1 MKKMSVG
8 LAVILV
14 LASGLM
20 GNGLNLN
27 GLGARAASMGGAF
40 VGLAD
45 DFTAVFW
52 NPAGLALLNKG
63 TFGLT
68 GDLLVPQSEY
78 FLNSSFDMKTKN
90 KYYPAGLVGYFQP
103 ISDRVVVGLGAYTLS
118 GLGADWN
125 NTGFETALAYPIP
138 PTFFT
143 PPLENYIWRSFI
155 GSITL
160 APSVAVKIDDGIFFG
175 ATLNINYGFFQTG
188 QWGASAVIPTK
199 PPTLVNLGQQSLD
212 IKGWGYGATLGL
224 LVKPNEL
231 LSFGLTYRTQSKMKL
246 RGMMEFDNIGLLG
259 LPDSSDTSL
268 EVPSPTWLAGGVA
281 VKLLENLTATFDLQW
296 TNWAK
301 LSTLNI
307 VFDDP
312 SWAAVLADESAM
324 VLDWKNRLQVRGG
337 LEYAAGDFAIRAG
350 YYNDP
355 APAPDATMNVLIPS
369 FTFNSFTAGFG
380 YRKGGYK
387 ADVGL
392 EYLIG
397 QKRTV
402 TEGVMP
408 GVYEMKIW
416 APMFALGYDW

>member
-1 MKKMSVG
+1 MKRISVG
-8 LAVILV
+8 LVIILA

-52 NPAGLALLNKG
+52 NPAGLALLKKG

-68 GDLLVPQSEY
+68 GDLLVPQSKY
-78 FLNSSFDMKTKN
+78 FLSSSFDMKTKN
-90 KYYPAGLVGYFQP
+90 KYYPAGLVGCFQP
-103 ISDRVVVGLGAYTLS
+103 IGDRVVVGLGAYTLS

-125 NTGFETALAYPIP
+125 NTGFETALAYPTP

-155 GSITL
+155 GSFTL
-160 APSVAVKIDDGIFFG
+160 APSVAVKITDGIFFG
-175 ATLNINYGFFQTG
+175 ATLNINYGFFQTD
-188 QWGASAVIPTK
+188 QWGTYTVLPTK

-212 IKGWGYGATLGL
+212 IKGWGTGATFGL
-224 LVKPNEL
+224 LVKPSEWM
-231 LSFGLTYRTQSKMKL
+231 SFGLTYRTQSKMKL
-246 RGMMEFDNIGLLG
+246 RGTMKFDNIALLG
-259 LPDSSDTSL
+259 LSDSSDTSL

-281 VKLLENLTATFDLQW
+281 VKPLENLTVTFDLQW

-301 LSTLNI
+301 LSTLNV
-307 VFDDP
+307 VFADP
-312 SWAAVLADESAM
+312 LWAAALADESAM

-337 LEYAAGDFAIRAG
+337 LEYTAGDFAIRAG

-355 APAPDATMNVLIPS
+355 APAPAETMNVLIPS
-369 FTFNSFTAGFG
+369 FSFNSLTAGFG
-380 YRKGGYK
+380 YRKGGFK
-387 ADVGL
+387 VDVGL

-402 TEGVMP
+402 TAGMMP

-416 APMFALGYDW
+416 VPMFALGYDW